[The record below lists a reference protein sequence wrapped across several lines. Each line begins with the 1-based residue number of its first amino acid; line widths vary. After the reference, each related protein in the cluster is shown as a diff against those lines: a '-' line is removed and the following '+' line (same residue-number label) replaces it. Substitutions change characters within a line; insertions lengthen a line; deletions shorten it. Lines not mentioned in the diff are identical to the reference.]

1 MLLEDLKSQINHGW
15 RRSGD
20 KHSVKEMT
28 PSLLPPTLPLLN
40 CFVKV
45 EQLMAVT
52 GVAKEIATNLLE
64 ACGGNLE
71 MAVNMNI

>member
-1 MLLEDLKSQINHGW
+1 
-15 RRSGD
+15 
-20 KHSVKEMT
+20 
-28 PSLLPPTLPLLN
+28 
-40 CFVKV
+40 
-45 EQLMAVT
+45 MAVT